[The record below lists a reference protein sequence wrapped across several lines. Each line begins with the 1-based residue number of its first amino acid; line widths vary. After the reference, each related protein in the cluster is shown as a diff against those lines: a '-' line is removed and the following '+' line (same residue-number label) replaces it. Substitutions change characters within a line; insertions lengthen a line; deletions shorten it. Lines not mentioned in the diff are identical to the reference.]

1 MLRPIR
7 VVAPSVLIARRTRS
21 GEDRV
26 VPPRASASKS
36 PFRRRVGYGGTSLT
50 GSGGQL
56 AAPLR
61 PPAGEHATTTPR
73 SHASQE
79 AVFALPG
86 ALLGLVR
93 LLCHQ
98 AVLDSTA
105 VSDSKLAGLQTHETA
120 GGCQPHAIGSWPG
133 FAAADSTGA
142 SRRPSN
148 LARTGSSDAHCLARK
163 ATVTLPRTPRAG
175 CRFDGSPRAREEYD
189 FGPLYPWRR
198 RTGDWFIDGC
208 EAGMARR
215 PR

>member
-1 MLRPIR
+1 MARIVSSRREPVRRSPPCAEGSGRAARPWPVQADSLLRPF
-7 VVAPSVLIARRTRS
+7 ARLRASTR
-21 GEDRV
+21 R
-26 VPPRASASKS
+26 PPREAMRARKPCSR
-36 PFRRRVGYGGTSLT
+36 FRARFLGWYVCFAIRPCSI
-50 GSGGQL
+50 
-56 AAPLR
+56 PLR
-61 PPAGEHATTTPR
+61 SAIPIAGP
-73 SHASQE
+73 
-79 AVFALPG
+79 
-86 ALLGLVR
+86 
-93 LLCHQ
+93 
-98 AVLDSTA
+98 
-105 VSDSKLAGLQTHETA
+105 QTHETA

-148 LARTGSSDAHCLARK
+148 LARTRSSDAHCLARK